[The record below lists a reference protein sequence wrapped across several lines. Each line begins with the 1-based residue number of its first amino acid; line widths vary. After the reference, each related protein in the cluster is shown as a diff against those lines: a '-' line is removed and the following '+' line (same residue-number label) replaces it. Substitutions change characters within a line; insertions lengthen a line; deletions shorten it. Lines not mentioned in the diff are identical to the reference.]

1 MLDKKREILQG
12 YLGNVYKYTQVI
24 ICKIPLLCLFI
35 PRLNGGQ
42 LTQLDMHG
50 QCRRYISGP
59 NVYLSFATYC
69 ISRRQTKNI
78 KNKIE
83 VLNRSFNDTNSG
95 KLKRQSR
102 RNASLSSAD
111 VAARVRSST
120 QAGTRE
126 PRKASCA
133 DFKYRGPTM

>member
-1 MLDKKREILQG
+1 MEVSLLN
-12 YLGNVYKYTQVI
+12 LTCTGNVAGIYLVQMY
-24 ICKIPLLCLFI
+24 ICPLQRIALVEDKQKI
-35 PRLNGGQ
+35 
-42 LTQLDMHG
+42 
-50 QCRRYISGP
+50 S
-59 NVYLSFATYC
+59 
-69 ISRRQTKNI
+69 